1 LSKHKATAGN
11 QLRITSRRKSD
22 IIADI
27 LNRLTKLETKIDILT
42 QLLPP
47 LKALEKLTNFEELNL
62 SQDEIKEIVSEAL
75 KTIELKPE
83 LITARIRE
91 KWSEFD
97 ERVSELVGKHLA
109 RIDQKFKKP
118 TGKAS
123 DYLRLGNIE
132 YGKGNY
138 EKALEFYQTALKINP
153 LYVEAY
159 NNRGVVLDL
168 LGQPEQALKDFDKAL
183 ELKSDDAEIW
193 CNKAVV
199 LGKLNKYNEALQAY
213 KTATQLD
220 PKNPNV
226 WYQRAWAYSLKG
238 DKINALMNLSRA
250 IELNENVKE
259 KVKKD
264 KDFEPYWEDEDFKK
278 VIG

>member
-11 QLRITSRRKSD
+11 RLRITSRRKSD

-109 RIDQKFKKP
+109 RIDRKFKKP